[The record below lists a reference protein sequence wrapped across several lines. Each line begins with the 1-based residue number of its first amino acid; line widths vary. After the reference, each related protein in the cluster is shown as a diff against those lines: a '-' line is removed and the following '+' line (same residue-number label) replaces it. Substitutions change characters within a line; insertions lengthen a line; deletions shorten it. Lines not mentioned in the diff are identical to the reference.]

1 MRKLKL
7 KNFKIPNPYLE
18 MWKQNVERES
28 KVWKVEAK

>member
-7 KNFKIPNPYLE
+7 KNFIITNRYLE

-28 KVWKVEAK
+28 KLWKVEAK